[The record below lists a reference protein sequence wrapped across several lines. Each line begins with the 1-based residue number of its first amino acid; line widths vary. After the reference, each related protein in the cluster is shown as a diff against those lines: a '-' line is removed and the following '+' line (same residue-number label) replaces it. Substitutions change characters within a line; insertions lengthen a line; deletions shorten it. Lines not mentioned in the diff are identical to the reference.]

1 MLLRRLALDVCTS
14 LVCLA
19 ASAGLCAAA
28 DDVAVLTSVKGSV
41 LYNDGHESHEARA
54 FMKLRSGDR
63 LELGDD
69 AGVRVV
75 YLAGGRQETYAGP
88 GAFAVKAG
96 AGSVLKGAA
105 PVVAQL
111 PPSASQRIANS
122 AELLVI
128 AHMSRPGGTALRGGP
143 RFPKPTDEAQLA
155 DARRTYDELKRSAA
169 ADDIAPEL
177 YLYAVLEDQGRRGEM
192 DELKANMRLMQPWN
206 ALLEDPGAR

>member
-1 MLLRRLALDVCTS
+1 MMLSRLARYACRIVL
-14 LVCLA
+14 CLA

-96 AGSVLKGAA
+96 AGSLLKGAA

-122 AELLVI
+122 
-128 AHMSRPGGTALRGGP
+128 
-143 RFPKPTDEAQLA
+143 
-155 DARRTYDELKRSAA
+155 
-169 ADDIAPEL
+169 
-177 YLYAVLEDQGRRGEM
+177 
-192 DELKANMRLMQPWN
+192 
-206 ALLEDPGAR
+206 